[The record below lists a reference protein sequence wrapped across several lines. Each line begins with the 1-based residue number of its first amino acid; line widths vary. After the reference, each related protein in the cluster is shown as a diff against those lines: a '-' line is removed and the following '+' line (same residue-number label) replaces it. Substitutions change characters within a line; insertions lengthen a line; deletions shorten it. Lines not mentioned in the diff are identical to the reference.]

1 MQIARCALW
10 YIVVG
15 SPLEYLPC
23 VVYRTMLMGMI
34 EHCEPHSKVLQGVH
48 DDYNSFNNR
57 Q

>member
-23 VVYRTMLMGMI
+23 VVYRTMLMRMI
-34 EHCEPHSKVLQGVH
+34 ELHSKVLQGAH